1 MKGTEADALGTY
13 SAWIL
18 SRRRTLSKESAI
30 LKVPVEEVY
39 AATNNLH
46 ESNFIGQGTAGVF
59 SGNQQVAIKHN
70 TNEGCAETFVR
81 EVGSL
86 AHIRHPNL
94 VALLGYCESEGECFL
109 IYELCPNG
117 NLSEWLYGKDN
128 VLSWIQ
134 RLQIAIGSAR
144 GLWVVHAYPG
154 GCIVHRDVKTS
165 NILLGANFE
174 AKLSEFG
181 LSKVM
186 NSDGSYASSEARGT
200 FGYVDPEYQS
210 NRLVSAAGD
219 IYRFGVVLLQ
229 ILSGRRVINMNMK
242 KPMSLDKIVIT
253 IPCVFSFF
261 LVWNNNSNNSS
272 FIVEQAKSL
281 TKYGSTAEFADPKLH
296 GEYSVEAL
304 KLKFELALS
313 RMALKQKRPS
323 IGQIIVKL
331 EEALDISTRTKAS
344 SPDWSLV
351 P

>member
-1 MKGTEADALGTY
+1 MKGTEADVLGLFVLIGGIFGFFVVLLS

-18 SRRRTLSKESAI
+18 SRRRHKLISPVNKEAWKSALSALSKEPAI
-30 LKVPVEEVY
+30 LKVPVEKVY

-46 ESNFIGQGTAGVF
+46 ESNFIGQGTSGNVYKGLF
-59 SGNQQVAIKHN
+59 SGNQQVAIKHI
-70 TNEGCAETFVR
+70 TKDGGAETFVR

-117 NLSEWLYGKDN
+117 NLSEWLYGNDK

-144 GLWVVHAYPG
+144 GLWFLHTFPG
-154 GCIVHRDVKTS
+154 GCIVHRDVKPT
-165 NILLGANFE
+165 NILLGTNFE
-174 AKLSEFG
+174 AKLSDFG

-186 NSDGSYASSEARGT
+186 NLDESCVSSE
-200 FGYVDPEYQS
+200 
-210 NRLVSAAGD
+210 
-219 IYRFGVVLLQ
+219 
-229 ILSGRRVINMNMK
+229 
-242 KPMSLDKIVIT
+242 
-253 IPCVFSFF
+253 
-261 LVWNNNSNNSS
+261 
-272 FIVEQAKSL
+272 AKSL

-296 GEYSVEAL
+296 GEYSAEAL
-304 KLKFELALS
+304 ELTFELALS
-313 RMALKQKRPS
+313 CTALKQQRPS

-331 EEALDISTRTKAS
+331 EDAVDISTRTKAS
-344 SPDWSLV
+344 SPDWSSV